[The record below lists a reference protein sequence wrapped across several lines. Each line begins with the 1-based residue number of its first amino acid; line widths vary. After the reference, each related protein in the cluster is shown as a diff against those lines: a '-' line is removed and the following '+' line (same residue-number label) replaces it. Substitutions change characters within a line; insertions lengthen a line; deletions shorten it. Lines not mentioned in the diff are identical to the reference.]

1 MPRILVA
8 DDDAD
13 AHERIAAILQKEP
26 VLSVV
31 FAADGTEAMAEFDKA
46 KPDLLLTDLRMPNMD
61 GLDLVRAVRD
71 RCESTPIVMM
81 TSHGDQQLA
90 AQALSAGAASYVPKS
105 EAEEELLNTVQH
117 VLNLST
123 RRSLRPFPAELK
135 QSRMVYVIH
144 NDSQMITSLVG
155 HLQENIL
162 QVGLCDESEQI
173 RFGVALEEALINAMI
188 HGNLEIDSSIKE
200 NDPAQFDAMVQQRC
214 NELPYKERKIEVEV
228 ELSAEQIVVTIGD
241 HGQGFD
247 PATLPDPTEP
257 ENLEKV
263 SGRGVLLMRS
273 FMDEVQFNDA
283 GNRVTMIKRKK

>member
-13 AHERIAAILQKEP
+13 ARERIAAILEKES

-31 FAADGTEAMAEFDKA
+31 FATDGTEAIAEFDKA

-71 RCESTPIVMM
+71 RCESTPIVML

-105 EAEEELLNTVQH
+105 EAEDELLNTVQH

-123 RRSLRPFPAELK
+123 RRSLQPFPAELK

-200 NDPAQFDAMVQQRC
+200 NDPAQFDTMVQQRC

-247 PATLPDPTEP
+247 PSTLPDPTEP

>member
-13 AHERIAAILQKEP
+13 ARERIAAILQKEP

-247 PATLPDPTEP
+247 PTTLPDPTEP

>member
-13 AHERIAAILQKEP
+13 ARERIAAILEKES

-31 FAADGTEAMAEFDKA
+31 FATDGTEAIAEFDKA

-71 RCESTPIVMM
+71 RCESTPIVML

-105 EAEEELLNTVQH
+105 EAEDELLNTVQH

-123 RRSLRPFPAELK
+123 RRSLQPFPAELK

-200 NDPAQFDAMVQQRC
+200 NDPAQFDTMVQQRC

-247 PATLPDPTEP
+247 PSTLPDPTEP

-273 FMDEVQFNDA
+273 FMDEVKFNDA

>member
-13 AHERIAAILQKEP
+13 ARERIAAILQKES

-31 FAADGTEAMAEFDKA
+31 FATDGTEAMAEFDKA

-105 EAEEELLNTVQH
+105 EAEDELLSTVQH

-123 RRSLRPFPAELK
+123 RRALQPFPAELK

-228 ELSAEQIVVTIGD
+228 ELSAKQIVVTIGD

-247 PATLPDPTEP
+247 PSTLPDPTEP

-273 FMDEVQFNDA
+273 FMDEVKFNDA

>member
-1 MPRILVA
+1 MPKILVA
-8 DDDAD
+8 DDDAV
-13 AHERIAAILQKEP
+13 ARERIGAILEKEAS
-26 VLSVV
+26 LSVV
-31 FAADGTEAMAEFDKA
+31 FVADGTEALVEFERA
-46 KPDLLLTDLRMPNMD
+46 KPDLLLTDLQMPKMD
-61 GLDLVRAVRD
+61 GLDLVRAVRH

-81 TSHGDQQLA
+81 TSHEDQELA

-105 EAEEELLNTVQH
+105 EAEDELLNTVQH

-123 RRSLRPFPAELK
+123 RQSGPPFPAEMK

-144 NDSQMITSLVG
+144 NDPQMIASLVG

-188 HGNLEIDSSIKE
+188 HGNLEINSNIKE
-200 NDPAQFDAMVQQRC
+200 QDPTQFDQMVKQRC
-214 NELPYKERKIEVEV
+214 NELPYKERKIEIEV
-228 ELSAEQIVVTIGD
+228 ELSSEQAVVTIGD
-241 HGQGFD
+241 HGKGFD
-247 PATLPDPTEP
+247 PTTLPDPTHP

-273 FMDEVQFNDA
+273 FMDQVQFNEA

>member
-13 AHERIAAILQKEP
+13 ARERIAAILQKEP

-105 EAEEELLNTVQH
+105 EADEELLNTVQH

-200 NDPAQFDAMVQQRC
+200 NNPANRFFVIGLFDVADMVGP
-214 NELPYKERKIEVEV
+214 LF
-228 ELSAEQIVVTIGD
+228 
-241 HGQGFD
+241 FD
-247 PATLPDPTEP
+247 RLH
-257 ENLEKV
+257 
-263 SGRGVLLMRS
+263 
-273 FMDEVQFNDA
+273 
-283 GNRVTMIKRKK
+283 

>member
-13 AHERIAAILQKEP
+13 ARERIAAILQKEP

-200 NDPAQFDAMVQQRC
+200 NDPAQFDTMVRQRC

-247 PATLPDPTEP
+247 PTTLPDPTEP